1 MNLLCT
7 NECPCK
13 QSNSTMRKL
22 IQKTNDLINL
32 TTKFDAN
39 GAINVFQCEGA
50 KKWGKDQI

>member
-1 MNLLCT
+1 MERTHGEGLRLLST

-13 QSNSTMRKL
+13 QSNSTMRKF

-39 GAINVFQCEGA
+39 GAINVF
-50 KKWGKDQI
+50 

>member
-1 MNLLCT
+1 MERTHGEGLRLLCT

-39 GAINVFQCEGA
+39 GAINVF
-50 KKWGKDQI
+50 